1 VDLPAATPIHFLDI
15 EVLTRLGAASAIGL
29 LLGLDRELHGH
40 PAGLRTHG
48 LICLAAATMT
58 VSMLALH
65 QEAGAGDPLR
75 MFEAA
80 GAVVGIVAAG
90 LIIVSGGRIHNL
102 TTAVYIWLAT
112 VIGIACGA
120 GQWPLVGVAT
130 LIGVIMLTL
139 LRIAERYLPEIKEKG
154 D

>member
-1 VDLPAATPIHFLDI
+1 VELPSATPLHYLDL
-15 EVLTRLGAASAIGL
+15 EVLTRLGAASVIGL
-29 LLGLDRELHGH
+29 LLGLDRELRGH
-40 PAGLRTHG
+40 AAGLRTHG

-58 VSMLALH
+58 VSMLAIH
-65 QEAGAGDPLR
+65 QESGAGDPLR

-90 LIIVSGGRIHNL
+90 LIIVSRGEIHNL

-120 GQWPLVGVAT
+120 GQWPLVTVAA
-130 LIGVIMLTL
+130 LIGVIMLTA
-139 LRIAERYLPEIKEKG
+139 LRVAARYLPQIEEKG
-154 D
+154 E